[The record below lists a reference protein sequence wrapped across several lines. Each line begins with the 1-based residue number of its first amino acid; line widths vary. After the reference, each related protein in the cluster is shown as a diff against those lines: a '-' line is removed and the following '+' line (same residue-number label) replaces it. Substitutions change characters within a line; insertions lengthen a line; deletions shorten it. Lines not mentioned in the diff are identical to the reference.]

1 MITAS
6 VTRHPPEWS
15 DPRLAPWKLFL
26 ISATVACL
34 SFWDFFIG
42 EIRIFDFIGL
52 LLFLLVLAS
61 VAIAHIGNAPRF
73 ERRTLLTIAVLFFLV
88 FVFSLIGI
96 QSNPD
101 NLKPSVGMLFGVLIL
116 TLGRCLVLEDH
127 LLDRSIAIVAWIH
140 VSAFLFQLGVF
151 YSTKQIVNFHAV
163 FGLQP
168 RLISSVFRPAGLF
181 LEPAIYCFFACS
193 LFFLRRQR
201 KRPFTA
207 LDALLILS
215 MLLSLSLWG
224 IAIALALFFVFRT
237 GLALFITVA
246 LSIAAYFALDVHN
259 LNLSHSFV
267 FRFFEMRLSGLGSD
281 PSTQGRYG
289 GTIDWLFSLLAN
301 PTILFGN
308 GINNFFEEHGSNGW
322 AFILNSMGLIG
333 TSILFVL
340 LWLLAPPRRWF
351 LFAVAFAIL
360 LTAAPLWKTF
370 YFWCWIAL
378 MLRPTASDAEAL
390 SIRTRAVN

>member
-6 VTRHPPEWS
+6 VTRHPLDWS
-15 DPRLAPWKLFL
+15 DPSLAPWKICL
-26 ISATVACL
+26 ISAIVACL

-42 EIRIFDFIGL
+42 EIRIFDFVGL
-52 LLFLLVLAS
+52 LLFFCVLAS
-61 VAIAHIGNAPRF
+61 IAIAHVGNAPQI
-73 ERRTLLTIAVLFFLV
+73 ERQTLLTVAVLFFLV
-88 FVFSLIGI
+88 FVYSLIGI
-96 QSNPD
+96 QSHPD

-140 VSAFLFQLGVF
+140 ISAFFFQLGVF
-151 YSTKQIVNFHAV
+151 YSTKQVVNFHAL

-168 RLISSVFRPAGLF
+168 RLISFVFRPAGLF

-201 KRPFTA
+201 NRPFVA

-215 MLLSLSLWG
+215 MVLSLSLWG
-224 IAIALALFFVFRT
+224 TAIAIALFFVFRT
-237 GLALFITVA
+237 RLALFITMG
-246 LSIAAYFALDVHN
+246 LSIAAIFALD
-259 LNLSHSFV
+259 LQNLSHSLV
-267 FRFFEMRLSGLGSD
+267 FQFFEMRLSGLGSD
-281 PSTQGRYG
+281 ASAQGRYG
-289 GTIDWLFSLLAN
+289 GTFEWLFSLLAN
-301 PTILFGN
+301 PAILFGN

-340 LWLLAPPRRWF
+340 LSLLAPPRRWIF
-351 LFAVAFAIL
+351 FSAAFAIL

-378 MLRPTASDAEAL
+378 MLRPTEVTPKYY
-390 SIRTRAVN
+390 RFTHEQ